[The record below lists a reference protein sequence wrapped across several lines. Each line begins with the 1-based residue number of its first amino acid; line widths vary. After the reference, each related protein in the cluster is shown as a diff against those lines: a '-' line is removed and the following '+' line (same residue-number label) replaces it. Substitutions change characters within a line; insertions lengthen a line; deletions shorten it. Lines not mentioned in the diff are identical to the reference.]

1 MGKTTLPRKQFERS
15 PMSVAGLLDGV
26 STFDEAARTL
36 LASQFFEVWCMCAS
50 ARKVTA
56 HTHNAQ
62 VHAHMLVIVYA
73 GSAHAISCVHTDTH
87 KPVNT

>member
-1 MGKTTLPRKQFERS
+1 VGDNSTGKTLPRKQFERA
-15 PMSVAGLLDGV
+15 PMPVAGLLDGV

-62 VHAHMLVIVYA
+62 VHAHMRVIVFSVRGLRA
-73 GSAHAISCVHTDTH
+73 CHFVRAH
-87 KPVNT
+87 